1 VVGLYY
7 KFTEKFGVE
16 FDYAWYGWSV
26 FDEIVLEFEDPTLNQ
41 TIPEGY
47 KDEYQLR
54 LGAHYDINEQF
65 SVRAGFI
72 YDRTPQPIESVSP
85 LLPDDTRTDWT
96 LGAGYKTGNFVIDGG
111 YMFVNIGERS
121 TVENGVGM
129 NDNGFDGT
137 YISHAHLFYLSLGY
151 SLK

>member
-1 VVGLYY
+1 
-7 KFTEKFGVE
+7 E

-41 TIPEGY
+41 TIHEGY

-54 LGAHYDINEQF
+54 LGAHYDCNEKF

-96 LGAGYKTGNFVIDGG
+96 IGAGYKTGNFVIDGG
-111 YMFVNIGERS
+111 YMYVNIGERS
-121 TVENGVGM
+121 TVENGEGK

-137 YISHAHLFYLSLGY
+137 YISHAHLIYLSLGY
-151 SLK
+151 AIK